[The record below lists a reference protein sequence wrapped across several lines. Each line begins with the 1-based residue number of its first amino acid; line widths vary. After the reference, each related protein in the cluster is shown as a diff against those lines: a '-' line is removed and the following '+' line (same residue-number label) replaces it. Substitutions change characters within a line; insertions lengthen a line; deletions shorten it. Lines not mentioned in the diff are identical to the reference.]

1 MDISFQALIVLP
13 LALGLLGFIEPCSM
27 GANLVYLKTLE
38 GRPKANRLFSVSL
51 FVVIR
56 AITIGLIGI
65 LAALAGQAFTG
76 AQKGLWLVFGTAYLL
91 IGLLYVTGRSGMIMK
106 SLGPSLARLSDTR
119 GSVGLAVLFGFNIP
133 ACSAPLLFVLFGAA
147 AGAATISVG
156 FVTMGLFGLALSLPL
171 LAAVTIPAMQR
182 FFEKITGFSRK
193 LPVWTGALFIVL
205 GLWSV
210 YFGLFVN
217 LADWTFQS

>member
-13 LALGLLGFIEPCSM
+13 VALGLLGFIEPCSM

-38 GRPKANRLFSVSL
+38 GRPRATRLSSVIL

-56 AITIGLIGI
+56 AVTIGFIGI

-76 AQKGLWLVFGTAYLL
+76 AQKGLWLVFGTVYLL
-91 IGLLYVTGRSGMIMK
+91 IGILYVTGRSGLIMK

-119 GSVGLAVLFGFNIP
+119 GSVGLAVLFGLNIP

-193 LPVWTGALFIVL
+193 LPVWTGSLFIVL